1 MKKAMTEEQIRQ
13 YRAMAEPQRKLVDEG
28 YATVVVRLDD
38 QSIIGDFNMPSSGK
52 IPVPEDKLEALAETL
67 LPDIIEFYKDP
78 KNRAMA
84 DEWMR
89 EKAAKKKKST

>member
-1 MKKAMTEEQIRQ
+1 
-13 YRAMAEPQRKLVDEG
+13 
-28 YATVVVRLDD
+28 
-38 QSIIGDFNMPSSGK
+38 MPSSGK
-52 IPVPEDKLEALAETL
+52 IPVPEDKLETLAETL